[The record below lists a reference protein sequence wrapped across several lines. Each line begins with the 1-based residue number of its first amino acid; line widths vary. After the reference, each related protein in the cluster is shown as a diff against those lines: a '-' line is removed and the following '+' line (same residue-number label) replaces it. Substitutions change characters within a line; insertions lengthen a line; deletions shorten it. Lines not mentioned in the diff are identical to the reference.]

1 MVFIESAFLGDE
13 QGMRNVTK
21 VLNDKIVGTSINVPV
36 DDRLIPPFEVVD
48 NTELT
53 REESRTIRA
62 QAVEVCGGP
71 DQTCVEAK
79 MAELS
84 QIALNAKTSASN
96 SSANTIK
103 GRRLTVNVLD
113 DQGNRRRVVVPDG
126 HDFKIDGLSPTD
138 PRKPDQ
144 TVPDFNYFKGQ
155 FLEFSAISV
164 VTFVWVFGIVATF
177 ALFARAGFGYI
188 AWALAGVAF
197 LVPGSGYVMIF
208 LYFILKSFVDNY
220 TTMV

>member
-21 VLNDKIVGTSINVPV
+21 VLNDKIIGSSINVPV
-36 DDRLIPPFEVVD
+36 NDKLIPPFEVVD
-48 NTELT
+48 KTDLT
-53 REESRTIRA
+53 KEETRTIRA
-62 QAVEVCGGP
+62 QAEKACGGP
-71 DQTCVEAK
+71 DQSCVEAK

-84 QIALNAKTSASN
+84 QIALNAKSSASN
-96 SSANTIK
+96 SSANVIK

-113 DQGNRRRVVVPDG
+113 DNGKRRRMVVPDG

-144 TVPDFNYFKGQ
+144 AVPDFNYFKGQ
-155 FLEFSAISV
+155 FIEFSATAV
-164 VTFVWVFGIVATF
+164 LTFVWVFGIVATF

-197 LVPGSGYVMIF
+197 LLPGSGYVMIF
-208 LYFILKSFVDNY
+208 LYFVLKSFVDNY

>member
-21 VLNDKIVGTSINVPV
+21 VLNDKIIGTSINVPV
-36 DDRLIPPFEVVD
+36 NDQLIPPFEVVE
-48 NTELT
+48 NTKLST
-53 REESRTIRA
+53 PEERVIRQ
-62 QAVEVCGGP
+62 QAEKACGGA
-71 DQTCVEAK
+71 DQQCVEAK
-79 MAELS
+79 MSELS
-84 QIALNAKTSASN
+84 QIALNAKTTASN
-96 SSANTIK
+96 SSANVIK

-126 HDFKIDGLSPTD
+126 HDFKIDGLSPLD

-144 TVPDFNYFKGQ
+144 SVPDFNYFKGQ
-155 FLEFSAISV
+155 FIEFSATAVI
-164 VTFVWVFGIVATF
+164 TFVWVFGIVATF

-197 LVPGSGYVMIF
+197 LLPGSGYVMIF

>member
-21 VLNDKIVGTSINVPV
+21 VLNNKIVGSSINVPV
-36 DDRLIPPFEVVD
+36 NDELIPPFEVVE
-48 NTELT
+48 NTKLST
-53 REESRTIRA
+53 QEERMIRQ
-62 QAVEVCGGP
+62 QAERACGGA
-71 DQTCVEAK
+71 DQQCVEAK
-79 MAELS
+79 IGELS
-84 QIALNAKTSASN
+84 QIALTAKSTASN
-96 SSANTIK
+96 SSANVIK

-113 DQGNRRRVVVPDG
+113 DQGNRRRMVVPDG
-126 HDFKIDGLSPTD
+126 HDFKIDGLSPLD

-208 LYFILKSFVDNY
+208 LYFVLKSFVDNY